1 MSLSSEFRLSIF
13 SELDIHGDFVVGII
27 HFTAKRFM
35 FPLQKKKKK
44 KPESNNAAQIAFLR
58 DYLLCS
64 LLFVFFPNRL

>member
-35 FPLQKKKKK
+35 FPHQKKMNKL
-44 KPESNNAAQIAFLR
+44 ESNNAAQIAFLR